1 MRRSLSTIVFVL
13 IALTNLF
20 AQTAEN
26 PLPQTVETPV
36 CYAYLPGQKLTL
48 KYKFSYGE
56 EKFYTNLRFIK
67 GSDNAFQPG
76 DRIIFNTL
84 NEKKIIFSVEENLLA
99 GATSGYIPFE
109 TSAEELVS
117 MQKGISG
124 ITFVRDGKSY
134 SLEPINDKFAETK
147 RSANKIV
154 PAAYE
159 LEHRKNREKLENEL
173 YKIEKARKEQK
184 KQMMKLGVA
193 PKFYNRIYLGYSP
206 TDKSLMG
213 YTFGHDFMNIG
224 YTAGIRLG
232 KQETVTPYLQFGAQ
246 FDWEIAP
253 NGKSELSISLPI
265 DITWRYYLGQSNVA
279 LSPFAGA
286 IFRINP
292 RHSTEDGMLLQPG
305 FEIGANLDYK
315 RFYCGVLYHMEFFTR
330 EGLGNIR
337 GLALRVGCNF

>member
-134 SLEPINDKFAETK
+134 SLEPINDKFADTK
-147 RSANKIV
+147 KYANKINIY
-154 PAAYE
+154 AKKFEYQ
-159 LEHRKNREKLENEL
+159 KNF
-173 YKIEKARKEQK
+173 IEKYKEIK
-184 KQMMKLGVA
+184 VIV
-193 PKFYNRIYLGYSP
+193 PKFYNRLYFGYSP
-206 TDKSLMG
+206 TIYSDNS
-213 YTFGHDFMNIG
+213 GHDFLNIG
-224 YTAGIRLG
+224 YAGGILL
-232 KQETVTPYLQFGAQ
+232 KESKNIIPYLQFGAQ
-246 FDWEIAP
+246 FDWEIASKAD
-253 NGKSELSISLPI
+253 KSELAVSIPI
-265 DITWRYYLGQSNVA
+265 DITWRCYLGQSKVA
-279 LSPFAGA
+279 LSPFVGA
-286 IFRINP
+286 IFKINP
-292 RHSTEDGMLLQPG
+292 RHSTEDGKLLQPG

>member
-99 GATSGYIPFE
+99 GATSDYIPFE

-159 LEHRKNREKLENEL
+159 LEYIKNREKLE
-173 YKIEKARKEQK
+173 KARKELI
-184 KQMMKLGVA
+184 KQLMKLGVA

-206 TDKSLMG
+206 TDG
-213 YTFGHDFMNIG
+213 RDFMNIG

-292 RHSTEDGMLLQPG
+292 RRSTEDGMLLQPG

>member
-159 LEHRKNREKLENEL
+159 LEYIKNREKLE
-173 YKIEKARKEQK
+173 KARKELI
-184 KQMMKLGVA
+184 KQLMKLGVA

-206 TDKSLMG
+206 TNDG
-213 YTFGHDFMNIG
+213 CDFMNIG

-292 RHSTEDGMLLQPG
+292 RHSTEDGRLLQPG

-330 EGLGNIR
+330 EGLGNFR

>member
-26 PLPQTVETPV
+26 PLPQIVETPV

-134 SLEPINDKFAETK
+134 SLEPINDKFADTK
-147 RSANKIV
+147 KYANKINIY
-154 PAAYE
+154 AKKFEYQ
-159 LEHRKNREKLENEL
+159 KNF
-173 YKIEKARKEQK
+173 IEKYKEIK
-184 KQMMKLGVA
+184 VIV
-193 PKFYNRIYLGYSP
+193 PKFYNRLYFGYSP
-206 TDKSLMG
+206 TIYSDNS
-213 YTFGHDFMNIG
+213 GHDFLNIG
-224 YTAGIRLG
+224 YSGGILL
-232 KQETVTPYLQFGAQ
+232 KESKNIIPYLQFGAQ
-246 FDWEIAP
+246 FDWEIASKAD
-253 NGKSELSISLPI
+253 KSELAVSIPI
-265 DITWRYYLGQSNVA
+265 DITWRCYLGQSKVA
-279 LSPFAGA
+279 LSPFVGA
-286 IFRINP
+286 IFKINP
-292 RHSTEDGMLLQPG
+292 RHSTSDGMLLQPG
-305 FEIGANLDYK
+305 FEIGTNLDYK